1 MVTPLSLPK
10 IRMRYVGCMSPYV
23 IFQLPNGEVAKATP
37 GSILGRLSSA
47 SVRIDD
53 PRVSE
58 AHALV
63 SLRGSE
69 LKLLTLR
76 GSIRVDG
83 RRDADVILEAGLR
96 IQLARGVE
104 LKVLAVELPSSMTAL
119 QIYSQG
125 KTFGDAVELTRSVYA
140 IIPQPEPRIV
150 PRYVQGAPAHVWNTS
165 DGWCIRLGERER
177 IQLEAGATFAVAGF
191 TVAVVSLPLPEAG
204 MTETVFSDRGY
215 TTLQIIDR
223 DGTIHIHARGHDS
236 LVLNGKPAQIISELI
251 SMEVL
256 APWYVVAGEIW
267 PRTRDLK
274 ILRRNWDQCLNR
286 LRKKLREGGIRD
298 NLVNA
303 DGTGNIELFLLPGDA
318 ASPG

>member
-1 MVTPLSLPK
+1 
-10 IRMRYVGCMSPYV
+10 MSPYV
-23 IFQLPNGEVAKATP
+23 IFRLPSGEMVKATP

-76 GSIRVDG
+76 GSLRVEG
-83 RRDADVILEAGLR
+83 RRDADVVLEAGLR
-96 IQLARGVE
+96 IYLARGVE
-104 LKVLAVELPSSMTAL
+104 LKVVAVELPSSMTAL
-119 QIYSQG
+119 QIRSQG
-125 KTFGDAVELTRSVYA
+125 RPFGEQVELTRSVYSVL
-140 IIPQPEPRIV
+140 PQPEPQIV
-150 PRYVQGAPAHVWNTS
+150 PRYVQSAPAHVWNTS
-165 DGWCIRLGERER
+165 DGWCIRLSGQERV
-177 IQLEAGATFAVAGF
+177 QLTAGASFEVAGF
-191 TVAVVSLPLPEAG
+191 SVSVIDVPLPEAG
-204 MTETVFSDRGY
+204 ITETVVSNRSY

-223 DGTIHIHARGHDS
+223 DGTIHIHPQGKRS
-236 LVLNGKPAQIISELI
+236 MVLNGKPAQIISELLC
-251 SMEVL
+251 MEVL

-267 PRTRDLK
+267 PRTRELK
-274 ILRRNWDQCLNR
+274 VLRRNWDQCLNR

-303 DGTGNIELFLLPGDA
+303 DGTGNIELFLLPGDSA
-318 ASPG
+318 KQG